1 MIYKLKYYIKTK
13 RRNFFKSMFSVLKI
27 VNIDEKLP
35 NVKINII
42 YNSKY
47 LTVAP
52 KKFINMYI
60 DKTIN

>member
-1 MIYKLKYYIKTK
+1 MKKHRKTLL
-13 RRNFFKSMFSVLKI
+13 F
-27 VNIDEKLP
+27 D
-35 NVKINII
+35 KINII